1 MFEVRYRSQRLR
13 RLWDAGFAAGATTY
27 RIELIQ
33 MMENAGLK
41 FTDVGPHAEEV
52 INLFGVA
59 IRIGMTA
66 KDLKSTIFA
75 YPTGASDIGHML

>member
-1 MFEVRYRSQRLR
+1 MSRLPRHVFEVRYRSQRLR

-41 FTDVGPHAEEV
+41 FTDVGPYAEEV
-52 INLFGVA
+52 HQPVWC
-59 IRIGMTA
+59 R
-66 KDLKSTIFA
+66 D
-75 YPTGASDIGHML
+75 P

>member
-1 MFEVRYRSQRLR
+1 MAFPPVNRTPRRSAAEHEPSSAASRSKYATRLR

-41 FTDVGPHAEEV
+41 FTEPNV
-52 INLFGVA
+52 N
-59 IRIGMTA
+59 RRT
-66 KDLKSTIFA
+66 
-75 YPTGASDIGHML
+75 